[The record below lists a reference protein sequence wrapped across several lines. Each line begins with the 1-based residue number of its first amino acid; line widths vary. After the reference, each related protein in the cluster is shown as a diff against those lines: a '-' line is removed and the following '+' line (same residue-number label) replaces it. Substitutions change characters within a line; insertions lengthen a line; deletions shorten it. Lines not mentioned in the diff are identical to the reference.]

1 MLKKTTDIYI
11 MGRSTRK
18 IIPVLSSSSDDSMY
32 DATPVRDPFFR
43 TMAEY
48 QRRVTLHLPHP
59 IVNNGYESS
68 NESGGSVRSE
78 TSYQYNE
85 RIKCQIKCFKCCSVL
100 SVLGCLVGV
109 SMA

>member
-43 TMAEY
+43 KMEEWTE
-48 QRRVTLHLPHP
+48 RRRTLQFSP
-59 IVNNGYESS
+59 
-68 NESGGSVRSE
+68 
-78 TSYQYNE
+78 TSFFTKWSTKW
-85 RIKCQIKCFKCCSVL
+85 I
-100 SVLGCLVGV
+100 
-109 SMA
+109 